1 MNART
6 YSRNEML
13 YAMYAADAALRPS
26 SFVRL
31 TYERWPYSSESV
43 RALEVPTKEAGSPP
57 GPKWARKKFSNGI
70 HASAT
75 NERYLA
81 MRQAEVDR
89 RPFAGAPYDPR
100 ATFATTGRI
109 QSSLNF
115 TANNISLRRSSMTAA
130 SDLSARAPE
139 AEGIDAVPRPRAM
152 NLSHLL
158 STL

>member
-13 YAMYAADAALRPS
+13 HAMHAADAALRPS
-26 SFVRL
+26 SFTRL

-43 RALEVPTKEAGSPP
+43 RSLDVPTKEAGSPP
-57 GPKWARKKFSNGI
+57 GPKWAAKKFSNGI
-70 HASAT
+70 HTSAT

-109 QSSLNF
+109 QSAHNF
-115 TANNISLRRSSMTAA
+115 TANNTSLFRSSMTAA
-130 SDLSARAPE
+130 SGLSAHAPE
-139 AEGIDAVPRPRAM
+139 GVAAVPRPRSM
-152 NLSHLL
+152 TLSQLL